1 MIFSMGH
8 TIVQY
13 AAIAGIGFLF
23 LSLSF
28 SGCEDILNKPDYI
41 AVNIM
46 LAVYVRMVDA
56 NNNVL
61 PNNPD
66 GTKVSIE
73 MTKAK
78 GDRLAFERIVQNG
91 LCQATGNFNINEG
104 QFIECI
110 VTFEGDYQGYT
121 PLSTGYALLT
131 WEEANAS
138 QNLQGIYHWYPEIT
152 INLKQS

>member
-1 MIFSMGH
+1 M
-8 TIVQY
+8 V
-13 AAIAGIGFLF
+13 IAGIGLLF

-28 SGCEDILNKPDYI
+28 SGCEEILMKPDYI

-46 LAVYVRMVDA
+46 VAVYVRMVDA

-61 PNNPD
+61 QKNPD

-73 MTKAK
+73 ITKAK
-78 GDRLAFERIVQNG
+78 GDRLVFERIVQNG

-121 PLSTGYALLT
+121 PVSTGYALLT
-131 WEEANAS
+131 WDMANAS
-138 QNLQGIYHWYPEIT
+138 ENLRGVYNWYPEIT
-152 INLKQS
+152 INLKKS